1 MNTIKTTWISKL
13 VSGTQL
19 KAQGQELEAM
29 SARLDEQ
36 TANMAALQNELS
48 NTKQELQVRTDI
60 MDLTSIVSFADL
72 KGDIVTVNDK
82 FIEVSKYARTELI
95 GQPHNTTRHPDMAKE
110 TFKEVWSTIK
120 RGNTFRGLI
129 KNRAKDG
136 TPYYVDAVIAPF
148 IGERGKPTK
157 YLGVRYDIT
166 EQEIERQ
173 NAKGILSAIDESYGY
188 IEFDLSGNILNAN
201 KNFLGLMEYSLD
213 EIEGKHHRIFVDPA
227 ESVLP
232 DYAQFWANLN
242 AGKAQNNAFKRITKS
257 GAEVW
262 IQAVYA
268 PVTDEMGR
276 VFKIV
281 KIATDITTTR
291 TQAADYEGQIEAIGK
306 SQAVI
311 EFNMDGTII
320 QANDNFLNTMG
331 YRADE
336 VQGQHHSLFADTEYK
351 NSSENTRFW
360 EKLNRGEYEAGEF
373 KRIGKGGK
381 EIWIQASY
389 NPIMDLNGKP
399 FKVVKYATDVTEQKL
414 RNADFAGQI
423 EAIGKSQAVIEFNM
437 DGTIIQ
443 ANDNFLNT
451 MGYRA
456 DEIKGQHHSMFADTE
471 YKNSHEYRQFWET
484 LNRGEYQAAEYKRI
498 GKGGKVVWI
507 QASYNPIM
515 DLNGKPFKVVK
526 YATDI
531 TGRKNAINEIKR
543 VLLCLSDGDLTT
555 SIEEKFEGEFQELGD
570 AINSF
575 VSELRDTISQIN
587 SAANTINEAST
598 EIAEGNADLSSRTE
612 EQASSLEET
621 ASSMEELTGTV
632 RLNSENA
639 DQANSLASEASSV
652 AIEGGE
658 TIQKVV
664 TTMASINESANKISD
679 IIGVIDGIAFQT
691 NILALNAAVEAA
703 RAGEQGRGFAVVASE
718 VRTLAQR
725 SANAAKDIKE
735 LISDSVSKIENGN
748 VLVNQSG
755 ETMEKVVTSIKRVND
770 IMSEIAAA
778 SSEQATGI
786 DEVGKAITQMDEVT
800 QQNAALVEEAAA
812 AAESLQSQAVQL
824 TERVASF
831 KMDDSQQGHQQT
843 IASSK
848 ALSSP
853 VPRAR
858 KLKQR
863 APVAQKKIKA
873 ASPQE
878 DEWES
883 F

>member
-19 KAQGQELEAM
+19 KAQEQELEAM
-29 SARLDEQ
+29 SAQLDEQ

-95 GQPHNTTRHPDMAKE
+95 GQPHNTTRHPDMPKE

-173 NAKGILSAIDESYGY
+173 NAKGILGAIDESYGY

-201 KNFLGLMEYSLD
+201 KNFLELMEYSLD
-213 EIEGKHHRIFVDPA
+213 QIEGKHHRIFVDPA
-227 ESVLP
+227 QSVLP
-232 DYAQFWANLN
+232 DYTQFWADLN

-257 GAEVW
+257 GKEIW

-281 KIATDITTTR
+281 KIATDITETR
-291 TQAADYEGQIEAIGK
+291 VQAADY
-306 SQAVI
+306 
-311 EFNMDGTII
+311 
-320 QANDNFLNTMG
+320 
-331 YRADE
+331 
-336 VQGQHHSLFADTEYK
+336 
-351 NSSENTRFW
+351 
-360 EKLNRGEYEAGEF
+360 
-373 KRIGKGGK
+373 
-381 EIWIQASY
+381 
-389 NPIMDLNGKP
+389 
-399 FKVVKYATDVTEQKL
+399 
-414 RNADFAGQI
+414 AGQI
-423 EAIGKSQAVIEFNM
+423 EAIGKSQAVIEFEL
-437 DGTIIQ
+437 DGTIIR

-456 DEIKGQHHSMFADTE
+456 NEVVGQHHSMFAETE
-471 YKNSHEYRQFWET
+471 YKNSNDYRQFWDQ

-843 IASSK
+843 NASSK

-853 VPRAR
+853 VPRAS
-858 KLKQR
+858 KSKQR

>member
-19 KAQGQELEAM
+19 DAQALELEAM
-29 SARLDEQ
+29 TAQLDEQ
-36 TANMAALQNELS
+36 TANMVALQNELS
-48 NTKQELQVRTDI
+48 NTKQEFQIRSD
-60 MDLTSIVSFADL
+60 
-72 KGDIVTVNDK
+72 
-82 FIEVSKYARTELI
+82 
-95 GQPHNTTRHPDMAKE
+95 
-110 TFKEVWSTIK
+110 
-120 RGNTFRGLI
+120 
-129 KNRAKDG
+129 
-136 TPYYVDAVIAPF
+136 
-148 IGERGKPTK
+148 
-157 YLGVRYDIT
+157 
-166 EQEIERQ
+166 EQGIERQ
-173 NAKGILSAIDESYGY
+173 NAKGIISAINESYGY
-188 IEFDLSGNILNAN
+188 IEFDLSGNILKAN
-201 KNFLGLMEYSLD
+201 NNFLDLMEYSLD
-213 EIEGKHHRIFVDPA
+213 EIEGKHHRMFVDPA
-227 ESVLP
+227 EAAMP
-232 DYAQFWANLN
+232 AYAQFWADLN
-242 AGKAQNNAFKRITKS
+242 AGKAQNNAFKRISKS
-257 GAEVW
+257 GSDVW

-281 KIATDITTTR
+281 KIATDITATK
-291 TQAADYEGQIEAIGK
+291 TQAADYSGQIDAIGK

-320 QANDNFLNTMG
+320 QANDNFLNTLG
-331 YRADE
+331 YQADE
-336 VQGQHHSLFADTEYK
+336 VKGQHHSMFADTEYK
-351 NSSENTRFW
+351 NSSEYRQFW
-360 EKLNRGEYEAGEF
+360 EKLNRGEYEAGEY

-381 EIWIQASY
+381 EVWIQASY

-414 RNADFAGQI
+414 RNADFAGQLA
-423 EAIGKSQAVIEFNM
+423 AIGKSQAVIEFNM

-451 MGYRA
+451 LGYRA
-456 DEIKGQHHSMFADTE
+456 EEIRGQHHSMFADTE

-555 SIEEKFEGEFQELGD
+555 SIEETFEGEFQELGD

-575 VSELRDTISQIN
+575 VGELSDTISQIN
-587 SAANTINEAST
+587 AAANTINEAST

-639 DQANSLASEASSV
+639 NQANSLASEASTV
-652 AIEGGE
+652 AVEGGE

-664 TTMASINESANKISD
+664 ATMASINESANKISD

-755 ETMEKVVTSIKRVND
+755 DTMEKVVTSIKRVND

-778 SSEQATGI
+778 SAEQATGI

-812 AAESLQSQAVQL
+812 AAESLQSQALQL

-831 KMDDSQQGHQQT
+831 KIDDTQDERQQT
-843 IASSK
+843 VAPRK
-848 ALSSP
+848 ALSPPAPKASKP
-853 VPRAR
+853 
-858 KLKQR
+858 KTR

-873 ASPQE
+873 ASPQD

>member
-1 MNTIKTTWISKL
+1 MNKMKTTWISKL
-13 VSGTQL
+13 VSGKQL
-19 KAQGQELEAM
+19 DVQAQELAAK
-29 SARLDEQ
+29 SAQLDKQ
-36 TANMAALQNELS
+36 AADMAALQEELS
-48 NTKQELQVRTDI
+48 KTKQELQVRSDI

-82 FIEVSKYARTELI
+82 FLEVSKYSKDELI
-95 GQPHNTTRHPDMAKE
+95 GQPHNTTRHPDMPKE

-120 RGNTFRGLI
+120 RGNTFRGVI

-148 IGERGKPTK
+148 IGARGKPTK

-173 NAKGILSAIDESYGY
+173 NAKGILGAIDESYGY
-188 IEFDLSGNILNAN
+188 IEFDLNGIILDAN
-201 KNFLGLMEYSLD
+201 KNFLDLMEYKID
-213 EIEGKHHRIFVDPA
+213 EVEGKHHRMFVEPVQAALPA
-227 ESVLP
+227 YS
-232 DYAQFWANLN
+232 QFWADLN
-242 AGKAQNNAFKRITKS
+242 IGKAQNDVFKRITKS
-257 GAEVW
+257 NKEVW

-268 PVTDEMGR
+268 PVKDEMGR
-276 VFKIV
+276 VFKII
-281 KIATDITTTR
+281 KIATDITATR
-291 TQAADYEGQIEAIGK
+291 MQAADYAGQIDAIGK

-336 VQGQHHSLFADTEYK
+336 VKGKHHSMFAETEYK
-351 NSSENTRFW
+351 NS
-360 EKLNRGEYEAGEF
+360 
-373 KRIGKGGK
+373 
-381 EIWIQASY
+381 
-389 NPIMDLNGKP
+389 D
-399 FKVVKYATDVTEQKL
+399 
-414 RNADFAGQI
+414 
-423 EAIGKSQAVIEFNM
+423 
-437 DGTIIQ
+437 
-443 ANDNFLNT
+443 
-451 MGYRA
+451 
-456 DEIKGQHHSMFADTE
+456 
-471 YKNSHEYRQFWET
+471 EYRQFWET

-507 QASYNPIM
+507 QASYNPIL

-531 TGRKNAINEIKR
+531 TGRKNAINEVKR

-555 SIEEKFEGEFQELGD
+555 SIQETFEGEFQELGD

-575 VSELRDTISQIN
+575 IVELRDTISQIN

-639 DQANSLASEASSV
+639 NQANSLASEASTV
-652 AIEGGE
+652 AVEGGK
-658 TIQKVV
+658 TIEKVV
-664 TTMASINESANKISD
+664 ATMASINESANKISD

-778 SSEQATGI
+778 SAEQATGI

-812 AAESLQSQAVQL
+812 AAESLQSQAEQL

-831 KMDDSQQGHQQT
+831 KMHDSPETPQPS
-843 IASSK
+843 IAPRR
-848 ALSSP
+848 ALSAP
-853 VPRAR
+853 VSGDSKP
-858 KLKQR
+858 KER
-863 APVAQKKIKA
+863 APIVQKKIKP
-873 ASPQE
+873 ASPQD

>member
-19 KAQGQELEAM
+19 KAQEQELEAM
-29 SARLDEQ
+29 SAQLDEQ

-95 GQPHNTTRHPDMAKE
+95 GQPHNTTRHPDMPKE

-173 NAKGILSAIDESYGY
+173 NAKGILGAIDESYGY

-201 KNFLGLMEYSLD
+201 KNFLELMEYSLD
-213 EIEGKHHRIFVDPA
+213 QIEGKHHRIFVDPA
-227 ESVLP
+227 QSVLP
-232 DYAQFWANLN
+232 DYTQFWADLN

-257 GAEVW
+257 GKEIW

-281 KIATDITTTR
+281 KIATDITETR
-291 TQAADYEGQIEAIGK
+291 VQAADY
-306 SQAVI
+306 
-311 EFNMDGTII
+311 
-320 QANDNFLNTMG
+320 
-331 YRADE
+331 
-336 VQGQHHSLFADTEYK
+336 
-351 NSSENTRFW
+351 
-360 EKLNRGEYEAGEF
+360 
-373 KRIGKGGK
+373 
-381 EIWIQASY
+381 
-389 NPIMDLNGKP
+389 
-399 FKVVKYATDVTEQKL
+399 
-414 RNADFAGQI
+414 AGQI
-423 EAIGKSQAVIEFNM
+423 EAIGKSQAVIEFEL
-437 DGTIIQ
+437 DGTIIR

-456 DEIKGQHHSMFADTE
+456 NEVVGQHHSMFAETE
-471 YKNSHEYRQFWET
+471 YKNSNDYRQFWDQ

-639 DQANSLASEASSV
+639 NQANSLASEASTV

-664 TTMASINESANKISD
+664 ATMASINESANKISD

-778 SSEQATGI
+778 SAEQATGI

-843 IASSK
+843 NASSK

-853 VPRAR
+853 VPRAS
-858 KLKQR
+858 KSKQR

>member
-1 MNTIKTTWISKL
+1 MNKIKTTWISKL
-13 VSGTQL
+13 VSGRQL
-19 KAQGQELEAM
+19 DAQAQELAAK
-29 SARLDEQ
+29 SAQLDKQ
-36 TANMAALQNELS
+36 AAAMAALQNEMA
-48 NTKQELQVRTDI
+48 NTQQELNVRTDI
-60 MDLTSIVSFADL
+60 MNLTSIVSFADL
-72 KGDIVTVNDK
+72 RGDIVTVNDK
-82 FIEVSKYARTELI
+82 FIEVSKYPKAELI
-95 GQPHNTTRHPDMAKE
+95 GQPHNTTRHPDMPKE
-110 TFKEVWSTIK
+110 TFKQVWSTIK
-120 RGNTFRGLI
+120 SGDTFRGVI

-148 IGERGKPTK
+148 LGENGKPTK

-166 EQEIERQ
+166 EQELERQ
-173 NAKGILSAIDESYGY
+173 NAAGILGAIDESYGY

-201 KNFLGLMEYSLD
+201 KNFLDLMGYKID
-213 EIEGKHHRIFVDPA
+213 EVEGKHHRMFVDPA
-227 ESVLP
+227 QSVLP
-232 DYAQFWANLN
+232 EYAQFWTDLN
-242 AGKAQNNAFKRITKS
+242 VGKAQSDVFKRITKS
-257 GAEVW
+257 RKEVW

-268 PVTDEMGR
+268 PVKDEMGR

-281 KIATDITTTR
+281 KIATDITATR
-291 TQAADYEGQIEAIGK
+291 MQAADYAGQIAAIGK

-331 YRADE
+331 YNADE
-336 VQGQHHSLFADTEYK
+336 VK
-351 NSSENTRFW
+351 
-360 EKLNRGEYEAGEF
+360 
-373 KRIGKGGK
+373 GK
-381 EIWIQASY
+381 
-389 NPIMDLNGKP
+389 
-399 FKVVKYATDVTEQKL
+399 
-414 RNADFAGQI
+414 
-423 EAIGKSQAVIEFNM
+423 
-437 DGTIIQ
+437 
-443 ANDNFLNT
+443 
-451 MGYRA
+451 
-456 DEIKGQHHSMFADTE
+456 HHSMFADKE
-471 YKNSHEYRQFWET
+471 YKKSPEYRQFWET

-515 DLNGKPFKVVK
+515 DLNGKPFKVAK

-555 SIEEKFEGEFQELGD
+555 SIEETFEGEFQELGD

-587 SAANTINEAST
+587 SAASTINEAST

-639 DQANSLASEASSV
+639 NQANSLASESSTV

-664 TTMASINESANKISD
+664 ATMASINESARKISD

-718 VRTLAQR
+718 VRSLAQR
-725 SANAAKDIKE
+725 SADAAKDIKG
-735 LISDSVSKIENGN
+735 LISDSVTKIENGN

-778 SSEQATGI
+778 SAEQATGI

-800 QQNAALVEEAAA
+800 QQNAALVEQAAA
-812 AAESLQSQAVQL
+812 AAESLQSQAIQL

-831 KMDDSQQGHQQT
+831 KMDDTQVAHQQSAAPRKT
-843 IASSK
+843 LSPPAPKASKPKQK
-848 ALSSP
+848 ATM
-853 VPRAR
+853 
-858 KLKQR
+858 
-863 APVAQKKIKA
+863 AQKKVKPA
-873 ASPQE
+873 LPQE

>member
-1 MNTIKTTWISKL
+1 MNQIKTTWISKL

-19 KAQGQELEAM
+19 DAQAEELAAM
-29 SARLDEQ
+29 SAQLDEQ
-36 TANMAALQNELS
+36 TVNMAALQNELS
-48 NTKQELQVRTDI
+48 NTKQELQVRSD
-60 MDLTSIVSFADL
+60 
-72 KGDIVTVNDK
+72 
-82 FIEVSKYARTELI
+82 
-95 GQPHNTTRHPDMAKE
+95 
-110 TFKEVWSTIK
+110 
-120 RGNTFRGLI
+120 
-129 KNRAKDG
+129 
-136 TPYYVDAVIAPF
+136 
-148 IGERGKPTK
+148 
-157 YLGVRYDIT
+157 
-166 EQEIERQ
+166 EQKIERQ
-173 NAKGILSAIDESYGY
+173 NANGILGAIDKSYGY
-188 IEFDLSGNILNAN
+188 IEFDLGGNILNAN
-201 KNFLGLMEYSLD
+201 NNFLDLMEYPLD
-213 EIEGKHHRIFVDPA
+213 EIVGKHHRMFVDPA
-227 ESVLP
+227 QSVLP
-232 DYAQFWANLN
+232 DYTQFWADLN
-242 AGKAQNNAFKRITKS
+242 AGKAQDNAFKRITKS
-257 GAEVW
+257 GKEVW

-268 PVTDEMGR
+268 PVKDEMGC

-281 KIATDITTTR
+281 KIATDITVAR
-291 TQAADYEGQIEAIGK
+291 TDAADYSGQIEAIGK

-336 VQGQHHSLFADTEYK
+336 VQGQHHSMFADTEYK
-351 NSSENTRFW
+351 NSSEYRQFW
-360 EKLNRGEYEAGEF
+360 EKLNRGEYEAGEY

-399 FKVVKYATDVTEQKL
+399 FKVVKYATEVTEQKL

-443 ANDNFLNT
+443 ANDNFLST

-498 GKGGKVVWI
+498 GKGGKIVWI

-531 TGRKNAINEIKR
+531 TDRKNAINEIKR

-555 SIEEKFEGEFQELGD
+555 SIEDKFEGEFQELGD
-570 AINSF
+570 AINNF
-575 VSELRDTISQIN
+575 VSELRDTILQIN
-587 SAANTINEAST
+587 AAANTINEAST

-639 DQANSLASEASSV
+639 NQANSLASEASTV
-652 AIEGGE
+652 AVEGGE

-664 TTMASINESANKISD
+664 ATMSSINESARKISD

-718 VRTLAQR
+718 VRSLAQR
-725 SANAAKDIKE
+725 SADAAKDIKG
-735 LISDSVSKIENGN
+735 LISDSVTKIENGN
-748 VLVNQSG
+748 LLVNQSG

-778 SSEQATGI
+778 SAEQATGI

-812 AAESLQSQAVQL
+812 AAESLQSQALQL

-831 KMDDSQQGHQQT
+831 KMDDTEDERQQT
-843 IASSK
+843 VAPRK
-848 ALSSP
+848 ALSPPAPKRSKP
-853 VPRAR
+853 
-858 KLKQR
+858 KTR

-873 ASPQE
+873 ASPQD

>member
-351 NSSENTRFW
+351 NSSEYRRFW